1 MYLAF
6 LEAKNFLAGGG
17 MELFLVAML
26 FSALALIVRW
36 IGAALYKREHK
47 KRTRFGEVLV
57 IIPVVDEPEDIWREV
72 LSRVKQAVDGFRS
85 EVIVVCNGNYSKK
98 NYDIAKEYGF
108 TVLMMEEASKRKAIA
123 LALASSSYKKYTV
136 ILDSDTLVDSNTIA
150 RTLETMGEDCSIG
163 GITPRHTIY
172 NSEGNIIRRISAWM
186 EDERF
191 TVTLRATNGA
201 ISCLPGR
208 FLAIKTYLL
217 REYMPGFVSQ
227 RFLGVPC
234 ETGDDR
240 YLTQRL
246 VRDGYRTI
254 YQDTFSV
261 QTNAPDTLLGFVKQ
275 RTRWS
280 RSSIRE
286 TILAIPY
293 MWRYPMTFFVMV
305 SNVVS
310 RWLFFAVVVLF
321 ILNPKGIG
329 IEYNILIGILLFF
342 LAHAIRQI
350 PHLWR
355 FPKDLAILPAYA
367 IISSFVLLPVEWYGN
382 MTMLSNKWL
391 TRKTTI

>member
-1 MYLAF
+1 
-6 LEAKNFLAGGG
+6 
-17 MELFLVAML
+17 ME
-26 FSALALIVRW
+26 
-36 IGAALYKREHK
+36 K
-47 KRTRFGEVLV
+47 
-57 IIPVVDEPEDIWREV
+57 
-72 LSRVKQAVDGFRS
+72 AVDGFYH
-85 EVIVVCNGNYSKK
+85 EVVVVCNGNYSKK
-98 NYDIAKEYGF
+98 NYEVAKEYGF
-108 TVLMMEEASKRKAIA
+108 TVLRMEAASKRKAIA
-123 LALASSSYKKYTV
+123 FAMEGREYKECTV
-136 ILDSDTLVDSNTIA
+136 ILDSDTIVDQGTIE
-150 RTLETMGEDCSIG
+150 RTLETMGKDYSIG

-172 NSEGNIIRRISAWM
+172 DPNRNIIRRISAWM

-208 FLAIKTYLL
+208 FLAIRTCLL
-217 REYMPGFVSQ
+217 ERYMKDFVSQ
-227 RFLGVPC
+227 KFLGIPC

-261 QTNAPDTLLGFVKQ
+261 QTNAPDTISGFVKQ

-286 TILAIPY
+286 TILSIPY
-293 MWRYPMTFFVMV
+293 MWKYPMTFFVIV

-310 RWLFFAVVVLF
+310 RWLFFAVVILF

-329 IEYNILIGILLFF
+329 TEYNILIGVSLFF

-367 IISSFVLLPVEWYGN
+367 IISSI
-382 MTMLSNKWL
+382 S
-391 TRKTTI
+391 